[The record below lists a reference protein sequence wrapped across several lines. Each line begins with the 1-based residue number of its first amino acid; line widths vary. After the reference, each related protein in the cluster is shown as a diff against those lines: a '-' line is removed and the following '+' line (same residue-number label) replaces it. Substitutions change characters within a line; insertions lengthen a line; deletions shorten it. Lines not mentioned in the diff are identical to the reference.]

1 VDEYGGLLGVVT
13 MHDIMDALVG
23 DISEEDEYETE
34 IIKREDG
41 TYLIDAQLPFD
52 DFISYFE
59 INVPENERKELV
71 GFNTLG
77 GFALHIL
84 EDIPETGEKFR
95 WKYFAFEIIDMDKS
109 RIDKIL
115 LEINEII
122 EPRD

>member
-1 VDEYGGLLGVVT
+1 
-13 MHDIMDALVG
+13 
-23 DISEEDEYETE
+23 
-34 IIKREDG
+34 
-41 TYLIDAQLPFD
+41 
-52 DFISYFE
+52 
-59 INVPENERKELV
+59 
-71 GFNTLG
+71 
-77 GFALHIL
+77 L